1 MKKYFLAFSFTL
13 VHCCYAS
20 HAKQSEFKDIHLPSI
35 TIQSIHENIKLN
47 SITCR
52 HLIEVYIERI
62 KKYNLSSKQV
72 APINAF
78 TELNPSMLSQA
89 DELDRVFKKTGELV
103 GSLHC
108 VPIVIKDNIDS
119 VDMTTT
125 SGSYALLG
133 TQPNKN
139 AFIVEKLIR
148 AGAIIIGKGGMDE
161 FAWGLYGISSRSG
174 RIGNVYDTNK
184 NPGGSSGGSAAAV
197 SASFALLSVGTDN
210 SGSVRIPAAF
220 HGLVG
225 LRPSKGLISQRGIF
239 PMGNLDGT
247 AGPIAKNVQELAI
260 MLDVIAKI
268 DVQDPKTHKQ
278 LRPKTYKKYLN
289 KNGLNSKRIG
299 IVRKV
304 GTYDLYKAMP
314 KEVQRQIQN
323 TIKKM
328 ENSGST
334 LLPVNIPNFNN
345 DRNNNQAG
353 EIEDVNDYLM
363 SFPATR
369 KNFTDICQS
378 DRTRNFG
385 NINECLIFIKTMAT
399 KKSKSYKRALAIF
412 NNNQNLVNRLMDK
425 YQLDGLL
432 LPLARSGIASYDA
445 TTINTWQAPIASNAD
460 LPSITFNIGYLKR
473 MPVGI
478 EMVGRLFHEGTLIE
492 MAYAYEQIDKK
503 LIEPSMPE
511 ANLSLLKLSISEIN
525 GLLTLLGANSYQSV
539 LKKRK
544 KTQTVSAVLTPNV
557 FREITAK
564 TLNVYIG

>member
-1 MKKYFLAFSFTL
+1 MKKYFLAFTFIL

-20 HAKQSEFKDIHLPSI
+20 HAKQSALKDIHLPST
-35 TIQSIHENIKLN
+35 TIQSIHENIKSN

-52 HLIEVYIERI
+52 HLIEAYLARI

-89 DELDRVFKKTGELV
+89 DELDRLFKKTGELV

-148 AGAIIIGKGGMDE
+148 AGAIIIAKGGMDE

-225 LRPSKGLISQRGIF
+225 LRPSKGGISQRGIC

-268 DVQDPKTHKQ
+268 DIQDPKTHKQ
-278 LRPKTYKKYLN
+278 LRPKTYKSYLN

-323 TIKKM
+323 TI
-328 ENSGST
+328 
-334 LLPVNIPNFNN
+334 PNTF
-345 DRNNNQAG
+345 
-353 EIEDVNDYLM
+353 
-363 SFPATR
+363 
-369 KNFTDICQS
+369 
-378 DRTRNFG
+378 
-385 NINECLIFIKTMAT
+385 
-399 KKSKSYKRALAIF
+399 
-412 NNNQNLVNRLMDK
+412 QN
-425 YQLDGLL
+425 
-432 LPLARSGIASYDA
+432 A
-445 TTINTWQAPIASNAD
+445 W
-460 LPSITFNIGYLKR
+460 F
-473 MPVGI
+473 
-478 EMVGRLFHEGTLIE
+478 
-492 MAYAYEQIDKK
+492 
-503 LIEPSMPE
+503 
-511 ANLSLLKLSISEIN
+511 
-525 GLLTLLGANSYQSV
+525 
-539 LKKRK
+539 
-544 KTQTVSAVLTPNV
+544 
-557 FREITAK
+557 
-564 TLNVYIG
+564 